1 MDAVTPEHGLLPRR
15 RIKSLE
21 IGRGLAALAVVV
33 FHANTSARFYD
44 GPSVPWLNV
53 TEYGVDFFFLLSG
66 YIIYHAHQGDIGRPG
81 GVGSYLKSR
90 TFRLFPVLWT
100 VVAAVALLRLTIGNT
115 TSFSTLMMSMFP
127 YPSLEPPLPQV
138 VWTLRH
144 EMLFYAAFALL
155 ILSARWGYA
164 LFALW
169 GLACVAQIIASI
181 AGVPVT
187 GAWSLPLSS
196 YTLDFM
202 IGMAIANF
210 HSRRHFAPSYGP
222 LMLGLA
228 LLAGVLAITHIMDFG
243 RDDFWDY
250 VSVRATVWTLVRGLA
265 FGLVVHGLVCAEPLV
280 GERNPFVSLGAAS
293 YAIYLIHTPV
303 NSILQRIAVYIP
315 DMLLELGAG
324 HFFLVGGG
332 VLAGYILHYGYE
344 RPVGIFLKRKFI
356 SPTIHKP

>member
-1 MDAVTPEHGLLPRR
+1 MIQKQGSLHSQ

-33 FHANTSARFYD
+33 FHANTSARFYG
-44 GPSVPWLNV
+44 GPSSSWLNV

-66 YIIYHAHQGDIGRPG
+66 YIIYYAHQGDIGHPH

-90 TFRLFPVLWT
+90 IIRLFPVLWT
-100 VVAAVALLRLTIGNT
+100 VVAGVALLRLTIGNA

-127 YPSLEPPLPQV
+127 YPSLEPALPQV

-169 GLACVAQIIASI
+169 GLACVAQMIASI
-181 AGVPVT
+181 AGTPVT

-202 IGMAIANF
+202 IGMVIAYM
-210 HSRRHFAPSYGP
+210 HRRQRFAPSYGP
-222 LMLGLA
+222 LMLGMV
-228 LLAGVLAITHIMDFG
+228 LLVVVLAVTHIMDFG

-265 FGLVVHGLVCAEPLV
+265 FGFIVHGLVCAEPLI

-303 NSILQRIAVYIP
+303 NSILQRVAVYIP
-315 DMLLELGAG
+315 DILLEFGAG
-324 HFFLVGGG
+324 HFFLIAGG

-344 RPVGIFLKRKFI
+344 KPVGIFLKRKFI
-356 SPTIHKP
+356 SPTVHKP